1 MDNHGSPWRISR
13 PQTNQSYVGK
23 FRGHEH
29 ARRPSISYQIGTNRI
44 PMIKS
49 IILKGQN
56 MVLTYPRGGLW
67 RKYWKILKKSKNW
80 NFFFCFYGVFWYQI
94 AWKWWIFDDFIWIL
108 MIKKSLSKNW
118 FEWTR
123 ICRKLWRSIFC
134 GPNDFLYS

>member
-56 MVLTYPRGGLW
+56 MVLTYPRGGL
-67 RKYWKILKKSKNW
+67 RGKYLK
-80 NFFFCFYGVFWYQI
+80 
-94 AWKWWIFDDFIWIL
+94 
-108 MIKKSLSKNW
+108 IKKN
-118 FEWTR
+118 E
-123 ICRKLWRSIFC
+123 
-134 GPNDFLYS
+134 FLFFVFLEFFDIK

>member
-23 FRGHEH
+23 FRGYEH

-56 MVLTYPRGGLW
+56 MVLTYPRVGI
-67 RKYWKILKKSKNW
+67 RAKY
-80 NFFFCFYGVFWYQI
+80 
-94 AWKWWIFDDFIWIL
+94 
-108 MIKKSLSKNW
+108 
-118 FEWTR
+118 
-123 ICRKLWRSIFC
+123 
-134 GPNDFLYS
+134 